1 LRTACEESGVGYTFC
16 QKSARRAKEK
26 EMAMKPKSMTTLLM
40 IPGLALLLAATVT
53 VLGAQSAP
61 APAKPTEPKPTEP
74 KPADPKPAELKP
86 AEPGFKN
93 LQVLKDVA
101 PDQLLPTM
109 QFVAASL
116 GVDCQFCHVKD
127 EFEKDDKKSKQI
139 ARQMMQMQMAINK
152 ENFEG
157 RRVVSCYSCHRGS
170 RDPVAVPVI
179 PDEEPKP
186 ADAANAKPK
195 DSTPRTTSDQI
206 LDKYLQA
213 VGGADAMKQVVS
225 RVEKG
230 NMTFPGGQF
239 PVEVFA
245 KAPDKRISVAH
256 TPGGDQMTAFDGHS
270 GWLGSSARPP
280 RDMTTQESAAFR
292 LDADFNFAADLKQI
306 FTQFRAARPEKVGD
320 SMADV
325 VIAVRP
331 GQPPVRLYFD
341 QESGLL
347 VRMVRYA
354 DTLLGRNPTQI
365 DYADY
370 RDTGGIKIP
379 YRWTVARTNGRF
391 TIQIDQV
398 QQNVAIDD
406 SKFAKPTIA
415 AAPAPPAGKAPAGH
429 N

>member
-1 LRTACEESGVGYTFC
+1 
-16 QKSARRAKEK
+16 
-26 EMAMKPKSMTTLLM
+26 MKPKSIRTFVTFAVLS
-40 IPGLALLLAATVT
+40 LLLAAMVA

-61 APAKPTEPKPTEP
+61 APSKPAES
-74 KPADPKPAELKP
+74 KPADSKPVDAKPAELKP

-93 LQVLKDVA
+93 LQVLKGIP

-109 QFVAASL
+109 QFVSAAL
-116 GVDCQFCHVKD
+116 GVECQFCHVKD
-127 EFEKDDKKSKQI
+127 EFDKDDKKTKQV

-179 PDEEPKP
+179 LDEEPKP

-195 DSTPRTTSDQI
+195 ENAPRPTSDQI

-213 VGGADAMKQVVS
+213 VGGADAMKQIVT

-230 NMTFPGGQF
+230 TITFPGGQF

-256 TPGGDQMTAFDGHS
+256 MTGGDQMTAFDGHS
-270 GWLGSSARPP
+270 GWLGSANRPP
-280 RDMTTQESAAFR
+280 RDMTVQESEAFR
-292 LDADFNFAADLKQI
+292 LDADFNFAADLKQN
-306 FTQFRAARPEKVGD
+306 FTQFRAGRPEKIGD
-320 SMADV
+320 AMADV
-325 VIAVRP
+325 VIAIRQ
-331 GQPPVRLYFD
+331 GQPPLRLYFD
-341 QESGLL
+341 QQSGLL

-354 DTLLGRNPTQI
+354 DTPLGRNPTQV
-365 DYADY
+365 DYGDY
-370 RDTGGIKIP
+370 RDTGGVKIP

-406 SKFAKPTIA
+406 NKFAKPAIA
-415 AAPAPPAGKAPAGH
+415 AAPAAVKAPAGH
-429 N
+429 D